1 MLDFSHSYPNGEYM
15 SYKRLIV
22 QVGLVVANIVLAFIA
37 GYMAHGYLN
46 PPELEFPVLAEVY
59 DLVGQHAYDP
69 IPEDTALEYGMIRG
83 LLAEFNDPN
92 TRFVDPPQ
100 HEVDTDNLQGAFG
113 GIGVRFVR
121 DESNAI
127 LLYPFPDSPAREA
140 GIEDADRLIQVDETV
155 ISVEMA
161 ENEITAM
168 IRGPEGERVRIIVMR
183 GEEQLEF
190 NVRRVNIA
198 LPSVTWHLA
207 PQEARLGIV
216 EINIIAASTPDEVQK
231 AFDELLSQ
239 GATKFVL
246 DLRNNGGGLLE
257 PGVDV
262 ARLFLNNGI
271 VMEQQYREQDIKKYE
286 VTGSGALSGYPL
298 IVLVNHGTASS
309 AEIIAGALQANQR
322 AQLLGAPTFGKDS
335 VQFIFD
341 LQDGS
346 SLHITAARWWVP
358 GTAFPTEQGG
368 LIPDIALD
376 PNSLGTNPAIEA
388 AIEVLFGDELNGN

>member
-1 MLDFSHSYPNGEYM
+1 M
-15 SYKRLIV
+15 SYKRLTL
-22 QVGLVVANIVLAFIA
+22 QLFLVLVNIVLAFMA
-37 GYMAHGYLN
+37 GYMVHGYLN

-59 DLVGQHAYDP
+59 DLVQNHAYDP
-69 IPEDTALEYGMIRG
+69 VPEDPTLEYGMIRG

-92 TRFVDPPQ
+92 TRFVEPPQ
-100 HEVDTDNLQGAFG
+100 HEIETDALQGAFG

-121 DESNAI
+121 DEGNAI

-140 GIEDADRLIQVDETV
+140 GIADADRLIQVDDTP
-155 ISVEMA
+155 IPIEMP
-161 ENEITAM
+161 ENEVTAL
-168 IRGPEGERVRIIVMR
+168 IRGPEGERVRILVIR

-190 NVRRVNIA
+190 NIRRVSIP
-198 LPSVTWHLA
+198 LPSVTWHIA
-207 PQEARLGIV
+207 PQETRLGVV

-231 AFDELLSQ
+231 AFDDLLSQ

-246 DLRNNGGGLLE
+246 DLRDNGGGLLE

-262 ARLFLNNGI
+262 ARLFLDNGI
-271 VMEQQYREQDIKKYE
+271 VMEQQYRGEDITQYE
-286 VTGSGALSGYPL
+286 VNGSGTLSAYPML
-298 IVLVNHGTASS
+298 VLVNHGTASA

-368 LIPDIALD
+368 LIPDVPLD
-376 PNSLGTNPAIEA
+376 PNDPGTNPAIEA
-388 AIEVLFGDELNGN
+388 AIQVLFGDEITSN